1 MPTAPLVPPVV
12 HKHCR
17 AGAFSSRLSLLKVK
31 RSRETHCIILV
42 FATIRRRISLR
53 DRPIAPHLAQDVPST
68 QPRCCRGPWLPRLP
82 PLGGRCG
89 PWWLRLLPAL
99 RSRCGYLVRPGCG
112 PWLLLGWLL
121 LRWQRETALAPA
133 RGCAHGRPKRR
144 GGCGSA
150 AHRRQGEALH
160 AGTRAR
166 YSIATATAETSSA
179 RPPRFLCPCRRPRRC
194 HPRRRHSHR

>member
-1 MPTAPLVPPVV
+1 MHHVCLPLV
-12 HKHCR
+12 HKNCR
-17 AGAFSSRLSLLKVK
+17 AVGCCRRVSLYVIKVK
-31 RSRETHCIILV
+31 RSRETNCTILV
-42 FATIRRRISLR
+42 SATIRRRISLR
-53 DRPIAPHLAQDVPST
+53 DRPIAPHLTQDVPST

-82 PLGGRCG
+82 PLGGRRG
-89 PWWLRLLPAL
+89 PSWLRLLPAL
-99 RSRCGYLVRPGCG
+99 RSRCGYLARLDGGRG
-112 PWLLLGWLL
+112 PWPL
-121 LRWQRETALAPA
+121 LRGQCETALAPA
-133 RGCAHGRPKRR
+133 RGCAHVRPKRR

-179 RPPRFLCPCRRPRRC
+179 RPPRSLCPCRRPRRC